1 MTPTWGPARRAPA
14 RAAWDQT
21 IHEVEPLPLLKL
33 DGVTK
38 AYRDPMTLR
47 PFTAVED
54 VSFTLERGE
63 IFGLLGPNGAGK
75 TTTIKMILGL
85 VRPTRGRIHLDGR
98 DPHDPKAR
106 RKLGYLPE
114 SPCFYDHLTASEY
127 LGLVGDLFQ
136 LEAGAVRRRA
146 GALLERLGL
155 SVHARKPLRKYSKG
169 MTQRLGLAQALLN
182 EPTLLVLDEPMSG
195 LDPIGRAEVK
205 QILRDE
211 RSRGAAVLLSSHVL
225 AETEAICD
233 RVGILSGGRLLETGP
248 VTGLLAGG
256 VREWEVVVD
265 GIRAGGLADLD
276 ALGYRPAGVGAH
288 QVIRVS
294 DGNALQELLGHLV
307 RSGAFVHAVEPRRQ
321 TLEEHFLKA
330 LEGPAKERK
339 VEE

>member
-1 MTPTWGPARRAPA
+1 MSPTQGPARPTHDRD
-14 RAAWDQT
+14 AWEGT
-21 IHEVEPLPLLKL
+21 MREVEPLALLRL
-33 DGVTK
+33 EDVTK
-38 AYRDPMTLR
+38 SYRDPMTLK
-47 PFTAVED
+47 PFTAVEN
-54 VSFTLERGE
+54 VTFTLERGE

-85 VRPTRGRIHLDGR
+85 VRPTRGAVLLDGR
-98 DPHDPKAR
+98 DPHDPRAR

-114 SPCFYDHLTASEY
+114 SPCFYDHLTATEY
-127 LGLVGDLFQ
+127 LALVGDLFG
-136 LEAGAVRRRA
+136 LESATVRRRA

-155 SVHARKPLRKYSKG
+155 SAHERKPLRKFSKG

-211 RSRGAAVLLSSHVL
+211 RARGAAVLLSSHVL

-248 VTGLLAGG
+248 VTSLLAGG
-256 VREWEVVVD
+256 VREWEIVVD
-265 GIRAGGLADLD
+265 GIKPGGLEAIQ
-276 ALGYRPAGVGAH
+276 ALGYKPVEVGAH
-288 QVIRVS
+288 RVIRVS
-294 DGNALQELLGHLV
+294 DGNSLQELLGHLV
-307 RSGAFVHAVEPRRQ
+307 RSGAFVHAVEPRRE

-330 LEGPAKERK
+330 LESPASGTEAP
-339 VEE
+339 